1 MQGLVHGPFRGLWG
15 PKVCI
20 GLGIEVPK
28 SIEYRRI
35 KWTMTCKLTCLL
47 QSSGLYV
54 GAYSILVGFEG
65 GILHCSILG
74 SSGEK
79 LGMYSDFYSLDLSR
93 DYAGT
98 HGCVKLWEYV
108 SDV

>member
-1 MQGLVHGPFRGLWG
+1 MDNDMQIDMLTAVIGALCRGIFDS
-15 PKVCI
+15 C
-20 GLGIEVPK
+20 
-28 SIEYRRI
+28 RI
-35 KWTMTCKLTCLL
+35 W
-47 QSSGLYV
+47 
-54 GAYSILVGFEG
+54 G

-98 HGCVKLWEYV
+98 HGCVKLCEYV
-108 SDV
+108 FKGIIKEG